1 MRRISV
7 FFTGLLLAFSA
18 TAFAAPISV
27 EDAIAERV
35 LGDPNAPV
43 TIIEYASLT
52 CGHCANFH
60 SQTLPELK
68 RKYIETGKVKLIVR
82 DFPFD
87 AVSARAA
94 MVARCVDPNLY
105 FKFMDAL
112 FQKQSQ
118 WARAD
123 EQQSLQALAAIAKVG
138 GLGEEDFNAC
148 VTNEAIL
155 DGILQRRLEAV
166 QKFEVQATPT
176 FIIHDDKIEGAM
188 PIETFDDVIAK
199 YLDE

>member
-7 FFTGLLLAFSA
+7 LIIGLIMAFST
-18 TAFAAPISV
+18 TAFAVPISV
-27 EDAIAERV
+27 EDAISERV

-52 CGHCANFH
+52 CGHCASFH
-60 SQTLPELK
+60 KDTLPEIK
-68 RKYIETGKVKLIVR
+68 SKYIDTGKVKLIVR

-94 MVARCVDPNLY
+94 MVARCVEPSRY

-112 FQKQSQ
+112 FQNQSKWIRQ
-118 WARAD
+118 D
-123 EQQSLQALAAIAKVG
+123 EQSSLQALASFAKLAG
-138 GLGEEDFNAC
+138 MGEEDFNAC

-166 QKFEVQATPT
+166 EKYEVQATPS

-188 PIETFDDVIAK
+188 PFEDFDAVISK
-199 YLDE
+199 YLDD